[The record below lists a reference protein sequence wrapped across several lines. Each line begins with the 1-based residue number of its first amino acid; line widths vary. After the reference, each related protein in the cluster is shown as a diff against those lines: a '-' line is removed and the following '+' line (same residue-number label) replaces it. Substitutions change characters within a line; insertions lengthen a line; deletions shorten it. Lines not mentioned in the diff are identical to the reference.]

1 MNVTRTFLTRT
12 AWSGVWGG
20 KKFDRLIVCCI
31 LLLGVRAFAGTSA
44 KVSAELQT
52 SNSQPVDVIVQY
64 KTTPVTKHF
73 NNASKH
79 GAKLKTQFTL
89 SNGAVYSLTAS
100 QASQLAND
108 DSDIAYI
115 TPDRPVKA
123 TWGGGIDYS
132 SQFEAVNADIAQGY
146 GYDGTGVTVAVI
158 DSGIGSH
165 SDLSSRLR
173 SGFHGAG
180 NRRPVWSRNPRGRD
194 HRWQRLPFRQRLFQL
209 HDHVHGH
216 RP

>member
-1 MNVTRTFLTRT
+1 MGREEVRPTH
-12 AWSGVWGG
+12 
-20 KKFDRLIVCCI
+20 RL
-31 LLLGVRAFAGTSA
+31 LHSA
-44 KVSAELQT
+44 IRRQSIRRNECKVSVELQT

-64 KTTPVTKHF
+64 KTTPLTKHF

-79 GAKLKTQFTL
+79 GAKLKKQFSL

-100 QASQLAND
+100 QVSQLAND

-165 SDLSSRLR
+165 SDLSSRVVYAQDFTGQGTDDQYGHGTHVAGIIGGNGYR
-173 SGFHGAG
+173 SGSGCS
-180 NRRPVWSRNPRGRD
+180 NCND
-194 HRWQRLPFRQRLFQL
+194 HL
-209 HDHVHGH
+209 HGH